1 MHSSNGAMRALG
13 RVFSDLSNLVR
24 MGFSWNDSRRAF
36 ADAAMWF
43 VHTVDL
49 VGDRWSE
56 RTFHATSPAAAGPA
70 VAARG
75 REAFRKASLCSERL
89 APCFS

>member
-1 MHSSNGAMRALG
+1 MRALG
-13 RVFSDLSNLVR
+13 QVFSALSSLVR

-43 VHTVDL
+43 VRTADL

-56 RTFHATSPAAAGPA
+56 PGLGEWTAAPWSAIR
-70 VAARG
+70 VVL
-75 REAFRKASLCSERL
+75 S
-89 APCFS
+89 